1 LADCILS
8 ARSSGRERFC
18 LPLGCVVYVL
28 LLQVV
33 QLAPPRVV
41 ATSLHSKTQSEFVTI
56 AADPG
61 TYTIVLQGSIP
72 GALA

>member
-1 LADCILS
+1 M
-8 ARSSGRERFC
+8 
-18 LPLGCVVYVL
+18 
-28 LLQVV
+28 LQVV